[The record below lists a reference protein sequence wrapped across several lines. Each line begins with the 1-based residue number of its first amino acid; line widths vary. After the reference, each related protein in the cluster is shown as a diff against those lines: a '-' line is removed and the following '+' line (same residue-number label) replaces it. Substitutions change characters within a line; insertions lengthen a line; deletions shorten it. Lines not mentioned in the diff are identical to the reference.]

1 MLLTCF
7 VIGRHDV
14 SDVHSG
20 LDRHGQE
27 LAVGVVHDGPG
38 GVGVEVEY
46 CHGLLNNLT
55 IG

>member
-1 MLLTCF
+1 MLTCS
-7 VIGRHDV
+7 VKGRHDE

-27 LAVGVVHDGPG
+27 LAVGNVHDGPG
-38 GVGVEVEY
+38 GDGVEVEY